1 MKMLCHCHPKGR
13 QMKTMALS
21 LLLMFGQAAMADDLP
36 FWGEGS
42 PSTNRNTVVSQ
53 ATAVVQ
59 SFSTF
64 VFSWHSFH
72 MPKFDSRKNGFIIV
86 FN

>member
-1 MKMLCHCHPKGR
+1 MKGK
-13 QMKTMALS
+13 QMRKLILT
-21 LLLMFGQAAMADDLP
+21 LLLMVGLAAMADDLP

-53 ATAVVQ
+53 ASAVVQ
-59 SFSTF
+59 SFSSF
-64 VFSWHSFH
+64 VFSWHNFH
-72 MPKFDSRKNGFIIV
+72 MPKFDSRKNGFVIV

>member
-1 MKMLCHCHPKGR
+1 
-13 QMKTMALS
+13 
-21 LLLMFGQAAMADDLP
+21 MFGLAAMADDMP

-59 SFSTF
+59 SFSSF